1 LFDWHYSGADKEPKD
16 GCAGFIGQQAMAFSL
31 GLNIFGFILLF
42 ISRKSI
48 GRLKVGLKWGKFPM
62 IRRRSVAPHSCDA
75 MFCYNSDN

>member
-1 LFDWHYSGADKEPKD
+1 LFDWYYTGADKEPKD

-48 GRLKVGLKWGKFPM
+48 GRLKVGLK
-62 IRRRSVAPHSCDA
+62 
-75 MFCYNSDN
+75 

>member
-1 LFDWHYSGADKEPKD
+1 MLLFFWNLVMQCFGILRTIVAISVIVDWHYTGTDKEPKD

-48 GRLKVGLKWGKFPM
+48 GRLKVGLK
-62 IRRRSVAPHSCDA
+62 
-75 MFCYNSDN
+75 